1 MWFWRSNKSK
11 RSSSRDLE
19 KYDAYDYDPDD
30 DKRRR
35 RWSQVAVVILVAASI
50 WLADRQGWLPKD
62 PRRAGGRG
70 GKTVVEAPRDGD
82 QADESPG
89 DGGNSTSDAA
99 SDTGKSQSDGSA
111 ESSDSTSADSDAG
124 ATRPASSPSIGPSS
138 PATDDAGAAKPDT
151 TKPDTTKTKST
162 KSPDGA
168 TESDPDS
175 GSTSLDAEST
185 GGKAKASI
193 GKSSGVGV
201 GGKSGGATGG
211 KSVSGTSTAGK
222 SGSSTP
228 ITSLIKNVTIR
239 DENDK
244 VVFRGDVDL
253 AETLARIDRGQKLS
267 QYRHD
272 GIEFQNREERLPKKP
287 AGYYHEWVHPT
298 PGLKGPGPQRVVTG
312 KNGDAHY
319 THDHYQSFRQV
330 R

>member
-1 MWFWRSNKSK
+1 MWFWRSNRSK

-19 KYDAYDYDPDD
+19 KYDAYEYDPDD

-70 GKTVVEAPRDGD
+70 GKAVVEAPRDGD
-82 QADESPG
+82 QSGSSAQDSG
-89 DGGNSTSDAA
+89 DSTGDSA
-99 SDTGKSQSDGSA
+99 SEAGKSGGSA
-111 ESSDSTSADSDAG
+111 ESASVSDSSNSANSGDSESA
-124 ATRPASSPSIGPSS
+124 ASRRASSPSIGPASS
-138 PATDDAGAAKPDT
+138 DSDDAGSS
-151 TKPDTTKTKST
+151 KSKAS
-162 KSPDGA
+162 KSSDGA
-168 TESDPDS
+168 TDSDPDA
-175 GSTSLDAEST
+175 GSSTLDAEAT

-193 GKSSGVGV
+193 GKASGAGT
-201 GGKSGGATGG
+201 GAGSGKSGGATGG
-211 KSVSGTSTAGK
+211 SSTSGKSTSGK
-222 SGSSTP
+222 SGSAIP

-253 AETLARIDRGQKLS
+253 AETLARIDRGEKLS

-319 THDHYQSFRQV
+319 SHDHYQSFRQV